1 MIWGTADGVAPS
13 KDMDRVLNLHKFT
26 GKAGFNF
33 IAEVAL
39 ETVPALTAIA
49 VGSWPSDLSPGT
61 ASAATHWA
69 DIQVEVLPSP
79 DSNEVVK
86 HSARRVAICCLAEM
100 ANYEEYASV
109 IVERCPG
116 FLRELPGILNALL
129 RQYKWRQSYPCMYC
143 PVDYSQWQLIAERM
157 VAIVYGMV
165 NSLMKT
171 KEHSWPSSLRGLL
184 WPCIEVILAAAVV
197 EFAPP
202 DSGSEQET
210 GEAVA
215 ANVADTRLELGI
227 THLRDVIFDRT
238 LCKRKLGWGDHMAH
252 SVSCVLHIAMTGPET
267 QSWLRSRGAVDLLVN
282 LNKPTCRLACDEAS
296 PPFMPNHIRTAVLQ
310 ALGCANP
317 PPVHVVSK
325 PGARVCSQCPKP
337 AASKCARCKL
347 VWYCGRGCQLA
358 HWKAGHKSSCGK

>member
-1 MIWGTADGVAPS
+1 MKSPLEHIVIVGGGTAGW
-13 KDMDRVLNLHKFT
+13 
-26 GKAGFNF
+26 
-33 IAEVAL
+33 
-39 ETVPALTAIA
+39 LTAA
-49 VGSWPSDLSPGT
+49 
-61 ASAATHWA
+61 
-69 DIQVEVLPSP
+69 
-79 DSNEVVK
+79 
-86 HSARRVAICCLAEM
+86 
-100 ANYEEYASV
+100 
-109 IVERCPG
+109 
-116 FLRELPGILNALL
+116 
-129 RQYKWRQSYPCMYC
+129 
-143 PVDYSQWQLIAERM
+143 
-157 VAIVYGMV
+157 
-165 NSLMKT
+165 
-171 KEHSWPSSLRGLL
+171 
-184 WPCIEVILAAAVV
+184 ILAAEHSIDPKTGAFRITLIESPDISTIGVG
-197 EFAPP
+197 EGTWPSMRTSLKKIGISETDFFRQCNASFKQGTQFHNWIQQLDAGYAHPFTLPQSFADANLARPWQQAQRP
-202 DSGSEQET
+202 VPFA
-210 GEAVA
+210 EAVCPQLPLFERHLAPKQISTPEYACHLNYGYHLDA
-215 ANVADTRLELGI
+215 AKFADMLRVHAVEKLGI

-337 AASKCARCKL
+337 AASKCSRCKL